1 MLTAQNFTFP
11 GFNSSSDNL
20 SFKGFQDLEQ
30 KKAKSQVYQLGR
42 KAFKIPDFRATCCE
56 ACFKAKKL

>member
-20 SFKGFQDLEQ
+20 SFQGLSGFGTKESKKSSVSAWQKGFQD
-30 KKAKSQVYQLGR
+30 
-42 KAFKIPDFRATCCE
+42 P
-56 ACFKAKKL
+56 